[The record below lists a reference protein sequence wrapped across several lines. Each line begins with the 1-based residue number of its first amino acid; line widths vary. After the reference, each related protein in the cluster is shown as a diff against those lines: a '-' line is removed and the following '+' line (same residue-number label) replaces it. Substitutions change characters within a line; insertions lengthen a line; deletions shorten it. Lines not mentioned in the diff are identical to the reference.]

1 MSEKKVYRLYALPLT
16 AENIALAAKER
27 FSRATPS
34 PEPGYVLIYSETGTP
49 ICGAVEITE
58 NEVSCLS
65 GGDSRW
71 LFDCNTAI
79 IAEEI
84 KRHEEEVVKDMAFRM
99 EALESEL
106 RKRKEELDRKEG

>member
-16 AENIALAAKER
+16 SENIGLAAKER

-34 PEPGYVLIYSETGTP
+34 PEPGYVLIYSASVMP
-49 ICGAVEITE
+49 DAIEITE
-58 NEVSCLS
+58 NEVSRLS